1 VANHLA
7 CLGFP
12 IKSEPGF
19 MKLVERALRF
29 GEDAGDYV
37 LWKPCHGLEL
47 WLPMNEDDCVGL
59 NPHYRG
65 EGRIA
70 IAKATFDATD
80 EGATLLGEVAGNKV
94 AAAVPN
100 YPLWGETEQKEIVP
114 PCAVQFAL
122 FAAKVIEEPG
132 PALVTDGEIA
142 RACGVVLLAE
152 VLENTDTENP
162 FVHLVLQTASGNLD
176 VVAEAEIALPLV
188 GSTVTVS
195 GWLSGLIP

>member
-19 MKLVERALRF
+19 MKLVERGLRF
-29 GEDAGDYV
+29 GEDAEDYV
-37 LWKPCHGLEL
+37 LWKPCHGIEL

-70 IAKATFDATD
+70 LANAAFDATD
-80 EGATLLGEVAGNKV
+80 EGATLLGEVAGSKV
-94 AAAVPN
+94 CAAVPN
-100 YPLWGETEQKEIVP
+100 YPLWGETERVPIAP
-114 PCAVQFAL
+114 PCTVQFAL
-122 FAAKVIEEPG
+122 FAATLAEGSG
-132 PALVTDGEIA
+132 PAIVTDGEST

-152 VLENTDTENP
+152 VLQNADTENP
-162 FVHLVLQTASGNLD
+162 FVHLVLETTSGRLD
-176 VVAEAEIALPLV
+176 VVAEAETVLPQVGATVIA
-188 GSTVTVS
+188 S
-195 GWLSGLIP
+195 GWLSGVIA